1 MAALLD
7 EERVN
12 TFRNRLYIK
21 GFNAMLVPTKR
32 FDDII
37 LWHLLLNEDGSHI
50 SYLDSNSVE
59 TDGTIRLADLETHR
73 HIVGWCSNATYY
85 AGEYSK
91 TR

>member
-1 MAALLD
+1 MGILFCGGFETQPGLEIPLNVMAALLD

-21 GFNAMLVPTKR
+21 GINAMLVPTKR

-50 SYLDSNSVE
+50 SYLDS
-59 TDGTIRLADLETHR
+59 
-73 HIVGWCSNATYY
+73 
-85 AGEYSK
+85 
-91 TR
+91 